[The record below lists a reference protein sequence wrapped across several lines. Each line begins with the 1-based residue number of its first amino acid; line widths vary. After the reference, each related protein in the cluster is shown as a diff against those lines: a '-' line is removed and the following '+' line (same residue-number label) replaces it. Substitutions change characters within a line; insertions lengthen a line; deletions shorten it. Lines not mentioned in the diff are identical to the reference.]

1 MTALVSRPLPHP
13 DPSPSKSNP
22 FARPKLTHVP
32 SSFTRSNLL
41 PTLPSPFESPAV
53 KPANGTVSGTG
64 SAGKTRQGWRLLWR
78 GGLEVGKDGWRLDG
92 SSSPFAESRMTDKV

>member
-53 KPANGTVSGTG
+53 KPANGTVSIALARWIGG
-64 SAGKTRQGWRLLWR
+64 RQGWV
-78 GGLEVGKDGWRLDG
+78 EVGRFIVSLC
-92 SSSPFAESRMTDKV
+92 